1 MSTRSQARGTIAYA
15 KGLEA
20 GLADSGESNPYE
32 AYSDNARYWRAGY
45 EDGAHE
51 RKDREAREPDARM
64 HGLLMTIRPLGAAVG
79 SEELTDAIADALE
92 LIWEKLK

>member
-1 MSTRSQARGTIAYA
+1 MSTRSRARGTIAYA
-15 KGLEA
+15 KGREA

-64 HGLLMTIRPLGAAVG
+64 H
-79 SEELTDAIADALE
+79 ELTAMIRYHGDHEAIAEAIE
-92 LIWEKLK
+92 MIWEKLK